1 MTFEETIEI
10 FFPYLYSIRRLKT
23 YISFDLI
30 FPPKWEFPNSI
41 VEKLQ
46 ITQNEGN
53 DGKLIT
59 SIVTLPNEMS
69 PTLSGIQRIIYHN
82 LEREEKEELF
92 KHKVGELKKLFS
104 STDLDKLK
112 HLEFN
117 VYDEDDDEKQL
128 QLYGGDDDE
137 TYTGDGEGT

>member
-23 YISFDLI
+23 YISFDLV
-30 FPPKWEFPNSI
+30 FPPKWEFPNNI

-53 DGKLIT
+53 DGKTIT

-69 PTLSGIQRIIYHN
+69 PSLSGIQRIIYHN

-92 KHKVGELKKLFS
+92 KHKVTELKKLFS

-117 VYDEDDDEKQL
+117 VYDEDDEKQL

-137 TYTGDGEGT
+137 TYAGDGEGA